1 MVWSAGRYIP
11 ENLMDVIAG
20 KVGSLPPLV
29 EGFVGA
35 RAGRGPQFPK
45 FTSSLPL
52 DLELE
57 LQSL

>member
-1 MVWSAGRYIP
+1 
-11 ENLMDVIAG
+11 MDVIAG